1 MLIDSFLF
9 WELLWALKTCQMVHL
24 PYNCRNLF
32 CLYLD
37 NCTFST
43 FYITESLHRIKYKAP
58 VVRRLD
64 NAIHWINLF
73 LVDIQWIAQYVLQSL
88 IRWIAIYPLDNIV
101 RPLYNCAQNRIQV
114 KFIKQKQRLQTK
126 SAIRRT
132 FGKVKKAIVKLPLGP
147 FLASFNPN

>member
-1 MLIDSFLF
+1 
-9 WELLWALKTCQMVHL
+9 MVHL

-64 NAIHWINLF
+64 NAIYWKNRLNLV
-73 LVDIQWIAQYVLQSL
+73 VDTAKRFTIT
-88 IRWIAIYPLDNIV
+88 YPLDSVIRPSYDWALDVILIV
-101 RPLYNCAQNRIQV
+101 LADV
-114 KFIKQKQRLQTK
+114 
-126 SAIRRT
+126 S
-132 FGKVKKAIVKLPLGP
+132 
-147 FLASFNPN
+147 FLWR